1 MLSDFLRMGQR
12 TADPFGMP
20 QGYSTPGFGDEVA
33 VAGNIPVSQRMP
45 QRAGMFGNS
54 KAFAANQGADV
65 PGAGVGIGQA
75 PISLTQLDVMPD
87 QVNSLPSVQAVPGM
101 QPDKPRFFDKDGGW
115 RDALG
120 AFADGLAGAAGMPA
134 TYGPA
139 KARERQHQREQQ
151 SLWDRQN
158 AKLAADRNEW
168 LWREQWKQAHP
179 DDQFTQFMVAGG
191 IDPRSPQGQ
200 ALYKQRAEGMAAPP
214 LMAVDGFDPQG
225 NPTKTF
231 MPRPTFAPA
240 GQPTPSGLAVGTTR
254 NGYRFKGG
262 NPNDRS
268 SWEPVGGAS
277 PDGGPTF
284 R

>member
-1 MLSDFLRMGQR
+1 MLTDFLGMGQR
-12 TADPFGMP
+12 GRNPFAPPPVYTTTGIGDGLPGAIPMGQPTGMRP
-20 QGYSTPGFGDEVA
+20 
-33 VAGNIPVSQRMP
+33 
-45 QRAGMFGNS
+45 GMFGNPRS
-54 KAFAANQGADV
+54 AAMAQGQSPEA
-65 PGAGVGIGQA
+65 GAGFGQA
-75 PISLTQLDVMPD
+75 PVSLMASDAMPEQANVLPAISAMPGIAP
-87 QVNSLPSVQAVPGM
+87 NKPG
-101 QPDKPRFFDKDGGW
+101 FFDKGGGW

-120 AFADGLAGAAGMPA
+120 ILADGLAGAAGMPA

-139 KARERQHQREQQ
+139 KARERQQQREQQ
-151 SLWDRQN
+151 TLWDRQK
-158 AKLAADRNEW
+158 AKLTADRDEW

-200 ALYKQRAEGMAAPP
+200 QLYKQRAEGMAAPP
-214 LMAVDGFDPQG
+214 LMAVDGFDAQG

-231 MPRPTFAPA
+231 MPRPTFAPGQSTPA
-240 GQPTPSGLAVGTTR
+240 GPTVGTTR

-277 PDGGPTF
+277 PAGGATF